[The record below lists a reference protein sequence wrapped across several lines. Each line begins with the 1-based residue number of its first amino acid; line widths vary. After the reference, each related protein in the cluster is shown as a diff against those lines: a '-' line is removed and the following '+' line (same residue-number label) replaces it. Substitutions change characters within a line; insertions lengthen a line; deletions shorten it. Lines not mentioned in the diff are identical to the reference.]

1 MDIKWILLQWFMVSM
16 ITNAFQTFI
25 DESSRKPKEIWRDK
39 GSRFYDRS
47 MKSWMHDNDIE
58 MYPTHNKGKFV
69 AAGKFIRTLKNRIYK
84 YMTSLS
90 KNVYIDKRDDTVNK
104 YSNTYHSIIKMKP
117 VDVKSSTYIDFSK
130 ENDNEGPRFEIGDH
144 VRISKH
150 KNIFA
155 KGYTPNWS
163 EKVFLIKKVK
173 NTVLW
178 THAAISDING
188 KEIVGMFYNKELQ
201 KTNEKNFTVKKA
213 TKRKG
218 NKLYVKWKGYD
229 NSFNSCIDKKGIV

>member
-1 MDIKWILLQWFMVSM
+1 
-16 ITNAFQTFI
+16 
-25 DESSRKPKEIWRDK
+25 
-39 GSRFYDRS
+39 
-47 MKSWMHDNDIE
+47 
-58 MYPTHNKGKFV
+58 
-69 AAGKFIRTLKNRIYK
+69 
-84 YMTSLS
+84 
-90 KNVYIDKRDDTVNK
+90 
-104 YSNTYHSIIKMKP
+104 MKP

-130 ENDNEGPRFEIGDH
+130 ENGKEDPKFEIGDH

-163 EKVFLIKKVK
+163 KQVFLIKKVE

-213 TKRKG
+213 IKRKG